1 MSEWL
6 KKIKEISLEQV
17 PTTEPERQY
26 YYMDLLKGWMAE
38 QVAEKGRPLTYH
50 VQTFGCQMN
59 SKDSEKLAGI
69 LETIGYVETDTEKAD
84 FVLYNTCT
92 VRENANTRV
101 YGRIGYLGTMKKK
114 NPEMKIAMCGCM
126 MQEAHVVEKIKKS
139 YRFVDIVF
147 GTHNIFKLAE
157 LLYQDII
164 KGKMVI
170 DVWEGTTQIVEDLP
184 SEHKYKFKAGVNI
197 MYGCNNFC
205 SY

>member
-26 YYMDLLKGWMAE
+26 YFMDLLKGWMAE
-38 QVAEKGRPLTYH
+38 QVEEKGRPLTYH

-114 NPEMKIAMCGCM
+114 NPHEDC
-126 MQEAHVVEKIKKS
+126 HVW
-139 YRFVDIVF
+139 
-147 GTHNIFKLAE
+147 
-157 LLYQDII
+157 LYD
-164 KGKMVI
+164 
-170 DVWEGTTQIVEDLP
+170 
-184 SEHKYKFKAGVNI
+184 AGSSCRRKN
-197 MYGCNNFC
+197 
-205 SY
+205 